1 MDDHLIRASELS
13 GRAVVNIDTAEKVGR
28 VDRVVLDPD
37 ARRVA
42 GFLVSRDSGADG
54 NAMHMTVPAAS
65 VHAVGPDAVTI
76 HNRSGVPGTTVDHLH
91 ELPAASELIG
101 RKVVTA
107 DGRLL
112 GRIGDVLVDRRDGA
126 IVAYPIGD
134 DDVLGRIENLFKG
147 RRTMTY
153 LRADADL
160 RSGEDLVVAP
170 ADAVMNDESWGRG
183 GNNQDDRA
191 RDDQDRGGDGTRREP
206 PPVTAAATTAAWREC
221 PPPSAGSNWTRRQT
235 TRP

>member
-1 MDDHLIRASELS
+1 MDDHLVRASELS

-42 GFLVSRDSGADG
+42 GFLVSRGSGADG

-76 HNRSGVPGTTVDHLH
+76 HNRGGVPTATVDHLH
-91 ELPAASELIG
+91 ELPSASELIG
-101 RKVVTA
+101 RKVVTV

-134 DDVLGRIENLFKG
+134 DDVLGRIESLFKG
-147 RRTMTY
+147 RKKMMY
-153 LRADADL
+153 LRADAEL
-160 RSGEDLVVAP
+160 RSGDDLVVAP
-170 ADAVMNDESWGRG
+170 EGAVMNDESWGRSG
-183 GNNQDDRA
+183 HDRDNQDRSE
-191 RDDQDRGGDGTRREP
+191 GTRRDP
-206 PPVTAAATTAAWREC
+206 PPVTATATTTPWREC
-221 PPPSAGSNWTRRQT
+221 PPPAAGSNWTRRET

>member
-1 MDDHLIRASELS
+1 MDDHLVRASELS

-42 GFLVSRDSGADG
+42 GFLVSRGSGADG
-54 NAMHMTVPAAS
+54 NAMHMAVPAAA
-65 VHAVGPDAVTI
+65 VHAVGPDAVTM
-76 HNRSGVPGTTVDHLH
+76 HNRGGVPGTTVDHLH

-107 DGRLL
+107 DGRFL
-112 GRIGDVLVDRRDGA
+112 GRIAEVLVDRRDGA

-134 DDVLGRIENLFKG
+134 DDVLGKIESLFRG
-147 RRTMTY
+147 RKRMTY

-160 RSGEDLVVAP
+160 RSGDDLVVAP
-170 ADAVMNDESWGRG
+170 ADAVMHDESWGRAG
-183 GNNQDDRA
+183 HTEDDGV
-191 RDDQDRGGDGTRREP
+191 RDDQDRGYGTRREP
-206 PPVTAAATTAAWREC
+206 PPVTSAATTAPWREC
-221 PPPSAGSNWTRRQT
+221 PPPAAGSNWIRRET
-235 TRP
+235 TRQ